1 MPNIKVAVA
10 TDKETKVVLKVRLP
24 ENEGMQAAKFDT
36 TKFVNMLQA
45 NCKDRDFYL
54 QDVNLSYEQLLM
66 MVITGVPMTRWQVTR
81 LIDVFGRT
89 AVKNCIKWG
98 AAV

>member
-10 TDKETKVVLKVRLP
+10 TDKETKVVLKIHLP
-24 ENEGMQAAKFDT
+24 DREPRQVAKFDT

-54 QDVNLSYEQLLM
+54 QDVELTYEQLLM
-66 MVITGVPMTRWQVTR
+66 MVITGVPLTKWQITR

-98 AAV
+98 ASE